1 MSKTPRIG
9 AVFAVLFTLAVA
21 AETSFAESRH
31 TYVDPTVAASRQ
43 IGGLPGQQPSQPCDS
58 PQRPC
63 KSIAEALSIT
73 KNGGTVTLLKADPAD
88 AEGSNKCTISYST
101 SVPLRIDKSITI
113 DAQRGL
119 KARPCFS
126 IGREV
131 TGIVIGSNQ
140 TPNVVV
146 NLRALRFVHGDGGS
160 IAIALKGGSKLKID
174 NCYFEIYHGVS
185 VTGDGDLKV
194 IDSIFSAG
202 KGIMLEKVPHKS
214 LALIDRCK
222 FLGHNDV
229 AILAREN
236 RAVTVTNSEFV
247 KVDSAFWLYDNASLL
262 LRDSN
267 ISFTEPPFQFYGKPS
282 VTMNGVVITRSP

>member
-1 MSKTPRIG
+1 MSKTRRIG
-9 AVFAVLFTLAVA
+9 AVFAILFTLAVA
-21 AETSFAESRH
+21 AERSFADSRH
-31 TYVDPTVAASRQ
+31 TYVDPTVAGSRQ
-43 IGGLPGQQPSQPCDS
+43 IGGPPGQQPSQPCDS

-101 SVPLRIDKSITI
+101 SATLRIEKSITI

-126 IGREV
+126 ISSEG
-131 TGIVIGSNQ
+131 TGIVISPNQ
-140 TPNVVV
+140 TQNVVV
-146 NLRALRFVHGDGGS
+146 RLKDLRFVHGDGGS
-160 IAIALKGGSKLKID
+160 IAIAFERGSKLKIEH
-174 NCYFEIYHGVS
+174 CYFEIYHGVTVAADGELDVTDSTFS
-185 VTGDGDLKV
+185 VAK
-194 IDSIFSAG
+194 A
-202 KGIMLEKVPHKS
+202 IMLEKASHKN
-214 LALIDRCK
+214 LMLIYRCK

-236 RAVTVTNSEFV
+236 RALTVSKSEFV

-267 ISFTEPPFQFYGKPS
+267 ISFTATAFQFYGEQS
-282 VTMNGVVITRSP
+282 VTMRGVVITRSP